1 MHRASSLM
9 LVLLVFLTAS
19 GCYTMQYVIPP
30 ERDPAEYEIVRSF
43 QYQRKAHFLVFGLVP
58 IGPPQAETIIRDEVR
73 RYNGVAATNIM
84 IMSQLSV
91 VDWLISAI
99 TGGLYFPWTY
109 EVRGDVVRF
118 RAAAPQRRDDDAASA
133 GPELIGPVRYTVPKR

>member
-1 MHRASSLM
+1 MRRM
-9 LVLLVFLTAS
+9 LSIAAGFVILFLAS

-43 QYQRKAHFLVFGLVP
+43 QYQRKAHFLVYGLVP
-58 IGPPQAETIIRDEVR
+58 IGPPQAENIIRDEVR

-84 IMSQLSV
+84 IMSQLTI
-91 VDWLISAI
+91 VDWLISTL
-99 TGGLYFPWTY
+99 TGGIYFPWTY

-118 RAAAPQRRDDDAASA
+118 RPTGPQRRDDDAARLQ
-133 GPELIGPVRYTVPKR
+133 PELIGPVRYTPPR